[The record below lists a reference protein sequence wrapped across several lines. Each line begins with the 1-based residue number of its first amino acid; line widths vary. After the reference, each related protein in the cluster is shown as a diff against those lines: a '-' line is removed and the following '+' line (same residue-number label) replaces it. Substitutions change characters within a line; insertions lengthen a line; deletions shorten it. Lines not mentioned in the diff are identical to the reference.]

1 MTATA
6 ARIGFVT
13 QEFRSALP
21 TPDSAVKTK
30 YGELAR
36 DTADLGDGIVETF
49 FDDVADA
56 LTMATERLNLL
67 KPDRRRFKQDIRGIQ
82 SFTGGLALTQ
92 VTPAATVIDDER
104 SANHA
109 AAIVEVGVDLAGE
122 KTTLITWG

>member
-1 MTATA
+1 MVATP

-36 DTADLGDGIVETF
+36 DSADVDGGIIETF
-49 FDDVADA
+49 FDDPADA

-67 KPDRRRFKQDIRGIQ
+67 KADRRRFKQDARGIQ
-82 SFTGGLALTQ
+82 AFTGSLALTQ
-92 VTPAATVIDDER
+92 TTPAATVIDDER
-104 SANHA
+104 AANHA
-109 AAIVEVGVDLAGE
+109 AAIVEVAVDLTGE
-122 KTTLITWG
+122 KTTFITWG